1 MLFGLS
7 YLDLNDRENPK
18 VPAYI
23 QMLNYLEQLLIV
35 PMGVVILTFMYMNVF
50 NFRLKQKKAD
60 PSVYNEIMS
69 CITISYIKSS
79 CINFP
84 GK

>member
-35 PMGVVILTFMYMNVF
+35 PMGVVIFTFMYMNVF
-50 NFRLKQKKAD
+50 NFRLKQKSGSKR
-60 PSVYNEIMS
+60 I
-69 CITISYIKSS
+69 
-79 CINFP
+79 
-84 GK
+84 